1 MNYQIFEW
9 MQEGSY
15 AKTPGET
22 EQAYMERIFRAVCE
36 TKADTEETSFNDR
49 IAPEFY
55 SCDAKNRT
63 LCLRF
68 KPQEWQI
75 NPNGMLHGGM
85 MATAAD
91 ITFGMLAR
99 YYVRA
104 EKSVTMELN
113 ISYMK
118 GIQREEAYLVRA
130 EAKQIGRHVKFLHA
144 DILIEDGEKQAAE
157 ATALF
162 M

>member
-1 MNYQIFEW
+1 
-9 MQEGSY
+9 
-15 AKTPGET
+15 
-22 EQAYMERIFRAVCE
+22 
-36 TKADTEETSFNDR
+36 
-49 IAPEFY
+49 
-55 SCDAKNRT
+55 
-63 LCLRF
+63 
-68 KPQEWQI
+68 
-75 NPNGMLHGGM
+75 